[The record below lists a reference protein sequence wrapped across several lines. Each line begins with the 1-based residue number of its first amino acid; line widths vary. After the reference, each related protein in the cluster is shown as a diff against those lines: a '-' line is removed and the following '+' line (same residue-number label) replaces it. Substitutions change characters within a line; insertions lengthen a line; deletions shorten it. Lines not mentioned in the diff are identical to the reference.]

1 MEFSNGVKKSSELLM
16 VLLVVYT
23 FITLWE
29 PIDFFLSMDIL
40 KYTLSNLRFK
50 SNC

>member
-23 FITLWE
+23 FITSWE
-29 PIDFFLSMDIL
+29 PIDFFFINGYLEI
-40 KYTLSNLRFK
+40 YIIEFEV
-50 SNC
+50 